1 MRIRIRQFDRLNI
14 IIEQQHFTKA
24 NKEHW
29 RVIGYYGMS
38 TEVARAL
45 IALAGVDT
53 IENDSVKELV
63 AEFIDLTGK
72 KIDAIGNQLSEMIEN
87 GTIEL
92 EL

>member
-1 MRIRIRQFDRLNI
+1 LNI
-14 IIEQQHFTKA
+14 IIERQHFTKT

-29 RVIGYYGMS
+29 RIIGYYGKS

-45 IALAGVDT
+45 IALASVDT

-63 AEFIDLTGK
+63 AEFIELAGK
-72 KIDAIGNQLSEMIEN
+72 KIDAIGSQLSELIEN
-87 GTIEL
+87 EPIEL